1 MVCLGTYQ
9 DRVIYMIIYAAIHLG
24 AWLVIEPVL
33 EGKTCTALPSATA
46 FLIIYGILSILC
58 LPIELYN
65 NWKRIGKDLDPQM
78 DVHVI
83 PGEGELYPS
92 HKTLA
97 ILYSALGLTTL
108 FIGVCWGFP
117 MWIVQ
122 TVRGGSLCANQT
134 SRPAPAVARWRDRRN
149 SLVDFHTQVGADR
162 TAPPASTPESDSQPG
177 SPSAS
182 PCTSRSSSAA
192 CPISAT

>member
-33 EGKTCTALPSATA
+33 EGKTCKALPSATA

-122 TVRGGSLCANQT
+122 TVRGGSGSNCSAGIYTGVGFAAWIAVGITVYIALVFGGMPDFCHIVTPAHANDLEEPLSPKEPEQAT
-134 SRPAPAVARWRDRRN
+134 V
-149 SLVDFHTQVGADR
+149 
-162 TAPPASTPESDSQPG
+162 TPRK
-177 SPSAS
+177 AN
-182 PCTSRSSSAA
+182 
-192 CPISAT
+192 